1 MYNNETDDGGTALT
15 ADVNGNIE
23 IVLGVGQQA
32 QDITQLMQ
40 RITASG
46 TVIDLI
52 GCGTATMAEQLAYNL
67 GNKATVFANN
77 TNWVF
82 GIRWTGFVF
91 RPFGGSRVGFS
102 SP

>member
-1 MYNNETDDGGTALT
+1 
-15 ADVNGNIE
+15 
-23 IVLGVGQQA
+23 
-32 QDITQLMQ
+32 MQ

-46 TVIDLI
+46 TVIDLR
-52 GCGTATMAEQLAYNL
+52 GCGTAPMANQLADNL
-67 GNKATVFANN
+67 GNKATVFGNN